1 MLGIDDENAEN
12 LVLNISADLNDR
24 KSGLT
29 IVKMDKKYQICTK
42 KEYAE
47 QVRDILDLKRNAPLS
62 QAAFEVLAVIAYNQ
76 PITKAY
82 IEQVRGVDCS
92 GVIST
97 LCQKGLIEEVGRLEL
112 PGRPLIYGTTADFLK
127 CFCISSLDDL
137 PDVQPINVAA
147 RAIAVRAAPTRRIS
161 ILPQM
166 SHLLNFIVHLI
177 SFDRKDPFL
186 PTTHIIHYY
195 SSFVCWNNNRNEIS
209 NTAAGEVPGTLIALR
224 RIRPSPS

>member
-1 MLGIDDENAEN
+1 MTVDELQAAAEAMLFAAGEPLEIGRIAEVLGIDDENAEN

-137 PDVQPINVAA
+137 PDVPELKNEKSDEENEAEIENEKIDAEA
-147 RAIAVRAAPTRRIS
+147 
-161 ILPQM
+161 
-166 SHLLNFIVHLI
+166 LN
-177 SFDRKDPFL
+177 SETD
-186 PTTHIIHYY
+186 
-195 SSFVCWNNNRNEIS
+195 E
-209 NTAAGEVPGTLIALR
+209 
-224 RIRPSPS
+224 